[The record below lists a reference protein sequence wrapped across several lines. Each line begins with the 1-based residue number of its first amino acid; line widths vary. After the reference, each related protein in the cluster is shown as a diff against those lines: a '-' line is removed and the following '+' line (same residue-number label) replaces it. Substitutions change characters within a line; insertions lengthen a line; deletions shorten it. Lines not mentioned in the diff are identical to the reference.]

1 MNHRAVKYAERVESG
16 MCVRC
21 GRNPRGKT
29 LRCNKCNR
37 QQMRYLHRSRGKL
50 PEHVA
55 MSVEEIAAALQWPVA
70 EVRFT
75 LMSAIAKVRS
85 QFHDL

>member
-1 MNHRAVKYAERVESG
+1 
-16 MCVRC
+16 
-21 GRNPRGKT
+21 
-29 LRCNKCNR
+29 
-37 QQMRYLHRSRGKL
+37 
-50 PEHVA
+50 

-75 LMSAIAKVRS
+75 LANAIAKVRS